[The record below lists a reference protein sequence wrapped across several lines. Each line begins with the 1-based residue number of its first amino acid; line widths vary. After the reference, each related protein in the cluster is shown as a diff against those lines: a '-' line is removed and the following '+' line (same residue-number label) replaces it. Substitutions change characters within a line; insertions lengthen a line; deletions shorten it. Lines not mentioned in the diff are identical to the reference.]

1 MVIVL
6 ISMIGISVG
15 IATLILIWEKNER
28 IFLGQMEYFGGN
40 MESNIFLLFSV
51 GDN

>member
-1 MVIVL
+1 MVE
-6 ISMIGISVG
+6 
-15 IATLILIWEKNER
+15 EKCKD
-28 IFLGQMEYFGGN
+28 FLGQMEYFGGN

>member
-40 MESNIFLLFSV
+40 VRFNLSSILSKY
-51 GDN
+51 